1 MPRAITQ
8 RAGSL
13 SALAGAAALTLAL
26 FLVPQLDVVARPL
39 SLLSTVVHELGH
51 GLVALALGG
60 ELHRLY
66 VWPDGSGLAQYAGNF
81 GRFASAATAAGGLLG
96 PPVAAMFLFLASR
109 GERPARRALA
119 VFAAVLLIALLLWVR
134 NLFGLFFIGSLAGL
148 LILLLWKASAS
159 VAQLVTAFLAMQ
171 LTLSVFSRADYLF
184 TSSAQ
189 TAQGVGASDTAQ
201 IAQALLLPYWV
212 WGALI
217 AAISLAILFA
227 GLRSV
232 ARALR
237 QP

>member
-8 RAGSL
+8 RASSL
-13 SALAGAAALTLAL
+13 PALAGAAALTLAL
-26 FLVPQLDVVARPL
+26 FLVPQLDVIARPL

-51 GLVALALGG
+51 GVVALLLGG
-60 ELHRLY
+60 DLHRLSI
-66 VWPDGSGLAQYAGNF
+66 WSDGSGLAQYAGDF
-81 GRFASAATAAGGLLG
+81 GRLASAAIAAGGLLG
-96 PPVAAMFLFLASR
+96 PPVAAMFLFVASR

-119 VFAAVLLIALLLWVR
+119 VCAAVLLIALVLWVR
-134 NLFGLFFIGSLAGL
+134 NLFGLFFVGSLAGV
-148 LILLLWKASAS
+148 LILLLWKASAT

-201 IAQALLLPYWV
+201 IAQALWLPYWV

-217 AAISLAILFA
+217 AGMSLAILFV
-227 GLRSV
+227 GLRS
-232 ARALR
+232 AASAMHH
-237 QP
+237 P